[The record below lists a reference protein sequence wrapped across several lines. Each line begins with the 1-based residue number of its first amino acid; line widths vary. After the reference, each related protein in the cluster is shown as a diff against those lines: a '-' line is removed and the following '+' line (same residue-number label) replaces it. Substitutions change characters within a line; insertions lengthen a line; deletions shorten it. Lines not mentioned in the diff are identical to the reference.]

1 MMRRSSLRGIGL
13 VGLLLVLA
21 AATGVIWFVMEQW
34 QARVLRDL
42 AQEQEETLAAP
53 ELLELPDD
61 LVSTTPADHA
71 ELTER
76 PLFMPTRRP
85 PAVAEE
91 PAPPAPGPEP
101 ETPLPDLAD
110 LRLISVIITPSGRYA
125 WFQEKG
131 NEDLLRVAAGETL
144 REWTLDDVERSHVVF
159 RAGSS
164 EHRVDL
170 RPVPAVDDGGAA
182 EERVEPRKREW

>member
-1 MMRRSSLRGIGL
+1 MMRRSVRGVGL
-13 VGLLLVLA
+13 AGLLLVLA
-21 AATGVIWFVMEQW
+21 GLTAVIWFAMEQW
-34 QARVLRDL
+34 QARVLSDL
-42 AQEQEETLAAP
+42 AQNQVEMSAAFP
-53 ELLELPDD
+53 ELIELPDD
-61 LVSTTPADHA
+61 LGSAAPPNHS

-76 PLFMPTRRP
+76 PLFMPTRRL
-85 PAVAEE
+85 PAVVEETASPAPE
-91 PAPPAPGPEP
+91 PAPEA
-101 ETPLPDLAD
+101 PLPDLAD

-131 NEDLLRVAAGETL
+131 SEQPLRVAAGETL

-159 RAGSS
+159 RARSS

-170 RPVPAVDDGGAA
+170 RPVPAVDEGGAA

>member
-1 MMRRSSLRGIGL
+1 MQRSSVRGIGL
-13 VGLLLVLA
+13 VGLLFVLA
-21 AATGVIWFVMEQW
+21 ASTGVIWFVMEQW
-34 QARVLRDL
+34 QSRVLRDL
-42 AQEQEETLAAP
+42 AQQQEETFAAP
-53 ELLELPDD
+53 EQLELPDD
-61 LVSTTPADHA
+61 PVTATPAGHA

-85 PAVAEE
+85 PVVADEE
-91 PAPPAPGPEP
+91 GSAAPEPEP
-101 ETPLPDLAD
+101 ETPLTDLAD

-125 WFQEKG
+125 WFRETG
-131 NEDLLRVAAGETL
+131 NEELLRVAAGETL

-159 RAGSS
+159 RARSS

-170 RPVPAVDDGGAA
+170 RPVPAVDDGGAV

>member
-1 MMRRSSLRGIGL
+1 MRRSVRGVGL
-13 VGLLLVLA
+13 AGLLLVLA
-21 AATGVIWFVMEQW
+21 GLTAVIWFAMEQW
-34 QARVLRDL
+34 QARVLSDL
-42 AQEQEETLAAP
+42 AQKQVETSAAFP
-53 ELLELPDD
+53 ELIELPDD
-61 LVSTTPADHA
+61 LVSAAPPNHA

-85 PAVAEE
+85 PAAVEE
-91 PAPPAPGPEP
+91 PASPAPEPAPEA
-101 ETPLPDLAD
+101 PLPDLAD

-125 WFQEKG
+125 WFHEKG
-131 NEDLLRVAAGETL
+131 SEQPLRVAAGETL

-159 RAGSS
+159 RARSS

-170 RPVPAVDDGGAA
+170 RPVPAVDEGGAA